1 MRLGKNQIRAAHRA
15 TLSPTLS
22 RRRERGQVAGCG
34 INFCL
39 TTAILT
45 FMRTG
50 CDRNLIFSNRNLAT
64 KILRTIQT
72 HLIPPMDSLLRGNDG
87 GEVFGV
93 V

>member
-1 MRLGKNQIRAAHRA
+1 MGKIKFVQPIEPP
-15 TLSPTLS
+15 SPQPS
-22 RRRERGQVAGCG
+22 PAGRDRGQVAGCG

-64 KILRTIQT
+64 KILRTIRT
-72 HLIPPMDSLLRGNDG
+72 NLIPPMDSRLRGNDDG
-87 GEVFGV
+87 GVFGV